1 MADVSSATASM
12 VLNGKAGAIRPDTI
26 DRVLVAAEALGY
38 RPNALARSL
47 RSQQSHTIGF
57 LSDDVVTT
65 PYAGAMILGAQEVA
79 DKHGFAL
86 LLANVDSD
94 QEASRH
100 SLEALLDRQVDAV
113 ICATMY
119 HRIIEVPA
127 QLTNSPTVLLN
138 ARSDDNSV
146 TAVVPDDY
154 AGAEAAME
162 HLVAMGHRRIGFI
175 NDRAGNRRPGFI
187 IDQTSPPAAVER
199 EQAYHDVLRRH
210 GIDRDDTLQTRAPSD
225 PTGGRVAATALLDR
239 PDRPTALFCYNDRM
253 AAGAYVAARHLGLAI
268 PEDLSVVGFDN
279 QVLIAEAIDPP
290 LTTVQLPHLEMGRW
304 AMEQAL
310 TLLDENA
317 EPRVRR
323 MPCPL
328 VERESVAPPNHP
340 SADT

>member
-113 ICATMY
+113 ICATM
-119 HRIIEVPA
+119 R
-127 QLTNSPTVLLN
+127 
-138 ARSDDNSV
+138 
-146 TAVVPDDY
+146 
-154 AGAEAAME
+154 
-162 HLVAMGHRRIGFI
+162 
-175 NDRAGNRRPGFI
+175 
-187 IDQTSPPAAVER
+187 
-199 EQAYHDVLRRH
+199 
-210 GIDRDDTLQTRAPSD
+210 
-225 PTGGRVAATALLDR
+225 
-239 PDRPTALFCYNDRM
+239 
-253 AAGAYVAARHLGLAI
+253 
-268 PEDLSVVGFDN
+268 
-279 QVLIAEAIDPP
+279 
-290 LTTVQLPHLEMGRW
+290 
-304 AMEQAL
+304 
-310 TLLDENA
+310 
-317 EPRVRR
+317 
-323 MPCPL
+323 
-328 VERESVAPPNHP
+328 
-340 SADT
+340 